1 LGIKEELCSI
11 RTPEQDVYRH
21 AEDVQFF
28 QVGKACV
35 VHDEPSKTSFT
46 NCKEKSGKV
55 VGNAGIIDTVSWMQ
69 QIPTEAQIGG
79 CR

>member
-1 LGIKEELCSI
+1 
-11 RTPEQDVYRH
+11 
-21 AEDVQFF
+21 
-28 QVGKACV
+28 